1 MAKQDFLGSDVKV
14 YLDDTSGNVI
24 SEVDIEVPNVDI
36 NSTLQVDVINISG
49 DINSTGDIDISG
61 DINSTG
67 SIDIEGNLQV
77 DGSITANGN
86 LQVNQISSGAI
97 TSTGS
102 ITGTSFSG
110 NGANLTSLSASA
122 LPLSVSTSSASGG
135 GSLSYN
141 SGSGVFTFRP
151 ATFDTSIS
159 TSESSASGNGSIS
172 WSSSTRTLTYRPPT
186 LAGLGYSEPE
196 PLTSL
201 NAIGTYAFLRSLSPY
216 EIAPGNTMDGSLL
229 RYAGIAVRSAGSV
242 TTSVYYT
249 SSVPTGTWRA
259 MGYSRRQTIT
269 GRSGDEIYGITLW
282 VRIS

>member
-186 LAGLGYSEPE
+186 LAGLGYSEPD
-196 PLTSL
+196 PPSTSL
-201 NAIGTYAFLRSLSPY
+201 GAVGTYAYMQHQSPAAA
-216 EIAPGNTMDGSLL
+216 ISPGTTNSGSNL
-229 RYAGIAVRSAGSV
+229 RY
-242 TTSVYYT
+242 
-249 SSVPTGTWRA
+249 SSSDVKISSPTPSGTWRC
-259 MGYSRRQTIT
+259 MGYSDYTPRDRA
-269 GRSGDEIYGITLW
+269 GSGIGGTTLW